1 MSHVPN
7 MKEKT
12 LRYPGHAQ
20 KIQILKDM
28 GLFNEKTRQ
37 LRNIN
42 YKPIDIAADLL
53 KEDWFLNKHE
63 EEFTVMRIIL
73 KNEQQKIEID
83 LYDEYDKKTKITSMA
98 RTTGYTCTAGANILL
113 NNMFNK
119 KGVFSPELIGK
130 ETICYDFIIAY
141 LKERGVNLKTKTN

>member
-1 MSHVPN
+1 
-7 MKEKT
+7 
-12 LRYPGHAQ
+12 
-20 KIQILKDM
+20 
-28 GLFNEKTRQ
+28 
-37 LRNIN
+37 
-42 YKPIDIAADLL
+42 
-53 KEDWFLNKHE
+53 
-63 EEFTVMRIIL
+63 MRIIL

-141 LKERGVNLKTKTN
+141 LKERGVNLKKKTNKVDNKISIFAFLIIKLK